1 MGRFLDVIRS
11 RFGGMATA
19 RQLKRG
25 LFEALER
32 HDVERVRE
40 LLRQGV
46 DVNQADEDGW
56 TPLDLAISDD
66 DLPAGLVEELLEHG
80 ADPDVADEEGTTAL
94 MVAPTRMVPVLV
106 AHGADVNAR
115 NRAGDTPLIQAAS
128 RGDVER
134 LQILLDHGAEINA
147 TNGR

>member
-1 MGRFLDVIRS
+1 
-11 RFGGMATA
+11 
-19 RQLKRG
+19 
-25 LFEALER
+25 
-32 HDVERVRE
+32 
-40 LLRQGV
+40 
-46 DVNQADEDGW
+46 
-56 TPLDLAISDD
+56 
-66 DLPAGLVEELLEHG
+66 AGLVEELLEHG

-147 TNGR
+147 TNGRRNALIVAVESGRTENVRLLLARGPTSRRHPAMSGSASS